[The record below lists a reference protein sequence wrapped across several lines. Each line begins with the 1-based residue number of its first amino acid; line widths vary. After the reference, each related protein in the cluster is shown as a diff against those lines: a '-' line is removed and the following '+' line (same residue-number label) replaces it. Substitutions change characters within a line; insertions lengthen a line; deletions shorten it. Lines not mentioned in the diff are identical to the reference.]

1 MQAMITLYPLAG
13 AVTGFLVGLTGIGG
27 GALMTPLLL
36 LFFGVS
42 PQIAIAT
49 DLWFAAVTKTF
60 ASYAH
65 HQEKQVDWQIV
76 KYLWVG
82 SLPAALIFSQL
93 ATSHFVTVRQSQIL
107 IPAVAAM
114 ILITAVNLLY
124 SSIKKSSSKTI
135 EVVISHF
142 PRKRCIA
149 TGFFLGA
156 IVATTSIGAG
166 ALGTVFLLNL
176 FASRLTTSKLIGTD
190 IMHAIPLSLTAGIS
204 YLIGGSVDF
213 HLLLLLLLGSIPGA
227 LLGSRA
233 SKILSVRYLK
243 LSLSGL
249 LLFSGLKLIV

>member
-1 MQAMITLYPLAG
+1 MQTMTAFYPIAG
-13 AVTGFLVGLTGIGG
+13 AITGFLVGLTGIGG

-36 LFFGVS
+36 LFFGIS

-60 ASYAH
+60 ASYVH
-65 HQEKQVDWQIV
+65 NQEKQIDWQIV
-76 KYLWVG
+76 KYLWIG

-93 ATSHFVTVRQSQIL
+93 VTSHYVAVRQSKIL
-107 IPAVAAM
+107 IPAVAVM
-114 ILITAVNLLY
+114 ILITAISLLF
-124 SSIKKSSSKTI
+124 SSIKKSELKKVESTS
-135 EVVISHF
+135 SHF

-166 ALGTVFLLNL
+166 ALGTVFMLNL
-176 FASRLTTSKLIGTD
+176 FANRLTTSKLIGTD

-204 YLIGGSVDF
+204 YLIAGSVNYQ
-213 HLLLLLLLGSIPGA
+213 LLILLLLGSIPGA

-233 SKILSVRYLK
+233 SKVLSARYLK